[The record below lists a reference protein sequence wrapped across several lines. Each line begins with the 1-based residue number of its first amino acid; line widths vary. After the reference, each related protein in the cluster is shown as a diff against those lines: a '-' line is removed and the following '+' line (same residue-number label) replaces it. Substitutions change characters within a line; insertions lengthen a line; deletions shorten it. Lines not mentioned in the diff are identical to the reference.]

1 VQNIVVN
8 LECKMGDSFRCQK
21 AADSVN
27 LDPSQK
33 DKHSLSI
40 ATDGFGEYNIGVIL
54 GSSGSGKTTLA
65 KKIFGDGFEASVLDM
80 SKAIIDQFPESMAYD
95 DCVSA
100 LTGMGLT
107 SIPCWI
113 RPAFTLSN
121 GQRARAEAALR
132 LAMAPVGQAVVIDE
146 WTSVVDRSTAKVM
159 SHRIQKEARR
169 SGKKVILL
177 SCHYDVIDWI
187 NPDFIVDCNT
197 QSYENRKAI
206 GEVEAH
212 KRQDTLRLELRAC
225 RKESWS
231 LFSKYHYLSANLA
244 PDTKFTF
251 GLFLGREQV
260 AFCAFTRYA
269 FKNMKML
276 HSNRV
281 VVHPDYVGLGLGIK
295 MVDECSEYLSS
306 LGFTVRA
313 KFTSRAMLKAR
324 LKNPRWKL
332 IKKDQVT
339 SKTQNAVGLG
349 METAGKK
356 ISATQT
362 AARNGAKLYYVTYFT
377 FSYVPR
383 AARTF

>member
-1 VQNIVVN
+1 
-8 LECKMGDSFRCQK
+8 MGDSFRCQK

-27 LDPSQK
+27 LDPKTK
-33 DKHSLSI
+33 DTHRLDIK
-40 ATDGFGEYNIGVIL
+40 TDGFGDFNVGVIL
-54 GSSGSGKTTLA
+54 GSSGSGKTSLA
-65 KKIFGDGFEASVLDM
+65 KKMFGENFDQVSLDM
-80 SKAIIDQFPESMAYD
+80 SRPVIDQFPETMAYD
-95 DCVSA
+95 DCVNA

-132 LAMAPVGQAVVIDE
+132 LASAGDSIVVIDE

-169 SGKKVILL
+169 SGKKIILL

-187 NPDFIVDCNT
+187 NPDFIVDCNN
-197 QSYENRKAI
+197 QSYVNRKAS

-225 RKESWS
+225 SKESWR
-231 LFSKYHYLSANLA
+231 LFSRYHYLSQNLA

-251 GLFLGREQV
+251 GLFNGKEQI

-269 FKNMKML
+269 FKDMKML

-281 VVHPDYVGLGLGIK
+281 VVHPDYVGLGLGIR
-295 MVDECSEYLSS
+295 MVDEASEFLSG
-306 LGFTVRA
+306 LGFKIRA

-324 LKNPRWKL
+324 LRNPRWML
-332 IKKDQVT
+332 IKKEQVT
-339 SKTQNAVGLG
+339 SKADNSIGFAVK
-349 METAGKK
+349 TKGKMV
-356 ISATQT
+356 SAKQVQQ
-362 AARNGAKLYYVTYFT
+362 RNDAKLYYVTYFT
-377 FSYVPR
+377 FVYKPKGR
-383 AARTF
+383 